1 MLKRRVVLQAISVLM
16 GAMVAGSSVPVIAV
30 YAENA
35 SGDVQAE
42 TTAEVQA
49 EEETGIVLEE
59 TVAILYGGATE
70 PMLIDKETVLETF
83 VSKILEMSEIEAD
96 ENFRLDWVDAN
107 GMRIRLLP
115 VADSD
120 AEDVNSDAVESD
132 SSIDAD
138 IAEAD
143 SDIVIVPVPTV
154 SDLYM
159 LAQEQEEGFKLVVF
173 DDDQEIIRLN
183 VMKADEEGA
192 LVIDVAETDADN
204 MYLISFDANGG
215 TLDNER
221 NMLRTGGDA
230 ISYIENSAVY
240 ENHTFA
246 GWYDAPNGGNEVT
259 ESTIVET
266 DMTLYAHWEQEDAD
280 NNTSDN
286 SSGTD
291 VANGTDKTS
300 GTDKTDDK
308 NNTGTTDSV
317 SEKVATY
324 TLSVISLTGTENSV
338 TVKSNVTVAAL
349 ADKLSEKG
357 IMSEKA
363 VSFHLKTSSV
373 TEHAID
379 GTTTMKTIAE
389 LAESGDV
396 LIIGYDSAGKALGS
410 AKVTKTD
417 ENKYQVVLSQDTN
430 VALDSSSEKGKGEG
444 ETTNTVTQ
452 IGKSDSVVGSIQ
464 TDDTDVL
471 PVYGGMSGLMA
482 ALFGVV
488 GFLRKKKI

>member
-1 MLKRRVVLQAISVLM
+1 MKGLINMLKRRVVLQAVSVLM

-42 TTAEVQA
+42 TTAEVQT
-49 EEETGIVLEE
+49 EEETGIALEE
-59 TVAILYGGATE
+59 TVAILYGGTAE
-70 PMLIDKETVLETF
+70 PMLIDKETALETF

-107 GMRIRLLP
+107 GMRTRLLP

-215 TLDNER
+215 T
-221 NMLRTGGDA
+221 T
-230 ISYIENSAVY
+230 
-240 ENHTFA
+240 
-246 GWYDAPNGGNEVT
+246 
-259 ESTIVET
+259 
-266 DMTLYAHWEQEDAD
+266 
-280 NNTSDN
+280 
-286 SSGTD
+286 
-291 VANGTDKTS
+291 
-300 GTDKTDDK
+300 
-308 NNTGTTDSV
+308 
-317 SEKVATY
+317 
-324 TLSVISLTGTENSV
+324 
-338 TVKSNVTVAAL
+338 
-349 ADKLSEKG
+349 
-357 IMSEKA
+357 
-363 VSFHLKTSSV
+363 
-373 TEHAID
+373 
-379 GTTTMKTIAE
+379 
-389 LAESGDV
+389 
-396 LIIGYDSAGKALGS
+396 
-410 AKVTKTD
+410 
-417 ENKYQVVLSQDTN
+417 
-430 VALDSSSEKGKGEG
+430 
-444 ETTNTVTQ
+444 
-452 IGKSDSVVGSIQ
+452 
-464 TDDTDVL
+464 
-471 PVYGGMSGLMA
+471 
-482 ALFGVV
+482 
-488 GFLRKKKI
+488 